1 MIPREEVTNSRGG
14 GPRVGGQESGVR
26 DEQRPPISQ
35 GNSGQY
41 PPGVEGRGPEFITTP
56 VFSPDAPIETGGPGF
71 ITQTAAED
79 SAADPRSDTG
89 KWPLVE
95 DNVVPGLP
103 PRAPFKQHRG
113 VRVMTQEMQESLC
126 MLLSVGLSRR
136 QAAARLDIDP
146 STISHAAA
154 RDEEFSAWL
163 RRAEEMAT
171 AEPMLCLIAA
181 SRKNWRAALT
191 LMQHRRQHQP
201 ASSPQ
206 EKEERLQ
213 ERLADA
219 RRELE
224 YKQQVA
230 LLEEQAREA
239 KRERL
244 RAKERE
250 LEAAERAERAER
262 AARRQRRAEKERA
275 AGAKSVQQN
284 APR

>member
-1 MIPREEVTNSRGG
+1 M
-14 GPRVGGQESGVR
+14 
-26 DEQRPPISQ
+26 
-35 GNSGQY
+35 
-41 PPGVEGRGPEFITTP
+41 TP
-56 VFSPDAPIETGGPGF
+56 VFSPDVPVETGGADF
-71 ITQTAAED
+71 ITQKPTVD
-79 SAADPRSDTG
+79 SAAEFR
-89 KWPLVE
+89 KWPLAG
-95 DNVVPGLP
+95 DDVVPGLP
-103 PRAPFKQHRG
+103 PPAPFKQHRG
-113 VRVMTQEMQESLC
+113 VRVMTPEVQESLC

-163 RRAEEMAT
+163 RRAEELAA

-191 LMQHRRQHQP
+191 LMHHRRQHQP

-239 KRERL
+239 ERDRL
-244 RAKERE
+244 RAKERA
-250 LEAAERAERAER
+250 LEEAERAERE
-262 AARRQRRAEKERA
+262 ARRQRRAERERA
-275 AGAKSVQQN
+275 AETESVQ
-284 APR
+284 RS